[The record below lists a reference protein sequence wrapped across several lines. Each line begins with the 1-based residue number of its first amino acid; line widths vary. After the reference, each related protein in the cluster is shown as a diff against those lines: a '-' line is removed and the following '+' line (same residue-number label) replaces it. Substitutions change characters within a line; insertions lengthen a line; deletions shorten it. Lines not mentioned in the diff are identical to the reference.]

1 MKLPRLACI
10 ALSLGLG
17 ATAGCMKERS
27 DVVFRPTNKEYPRE
41 VQVVDGKAH
50 EVVLLKPAT
59 VEEAAGI
66 YADFSKKE
74 VRVPRALIE
83 QPLADHGESRVAP
96 DGVTNFMEFVLPL
109 SRIEIVPLNGDAA
122 EFRTCEIP
130 FGRIVAKTPP
140 RANPEQVAAAKAAMD
155 LDRFWQLIETARNG
169 GGSGQE
175 ADGFR
180 FAIALQTELSKLR
193 AEEILGFQFH
203 LNERMAESF
212 SWDLWAVAYI
222 VNGGASDDGFG
233 YFCGWLISQGRAYH
247 EAALKDPVRAADRAG
262 RHQQNENEQIFY
274 SAMQAYQAKTGAA
287 MPQVPYSGPSSPIGK
302 PWKEAD
308 LPKLYPELTNRF

>member
-1 MKLPRLACI
+1 
-10 ALSLGLG
+10 
-17 ATAGCMKERS
+17 MKERS
-27 DVVFRPTNKEYPRE
+27 AVVFRPTNKEYSRE
-41 VQVVDGKAH
+41 VQVLDGKAY
-50 EVVLLKPAT
+50 EVVLVKPAT
-59 VEEAAGI
+59 VEEAAVI
-66 YADFSKKE
+66 YADFSRKE
-74 VRVPRALIE
+74 VRVPRALLE
-83 QPLADHGESRVAP
+83 QPLADHGEPRVAP
-96 DGVTNFMEFVLPL
+96 GGVTSFMEFVLPL

-140 RANPEQVAAAKAAMD
+140 RATPEQVAAAKAAMD

-180 FAIALQTELSKLR
+180 FAIALQTELGKLR

-203 LNERMAESF
+203 LNERMAES
-212 SWDLWAVAYI
+212 SRWDLWAVAYI

-287 MPQVPYSGPSSPIGK
+287 MPQVPYTGPTSPIGK